1 MKYFL
6 ISKDEIFNRAPDII
20 NWYEDE
26 RLINEKNLNLLENRK
41 ILKIRNEENIIW
53 TDIISNPNF
62 FVSEKVKEVIN
73 KYDNKIKFKQI
84 ILLDIIGAKAEVY
97 YLPILKFIK
106 CLSEESEIFGNK
118 IKKCVIKKEIIK
130 DEKIFRIGDVNK
142 RYIVARLDLVESILR
157 RGARGLHLE
166 RVEVI

>member
-1 MKYFL
+1 MNYFL
-6 ISKDEIFNRAPDII
+6 IGKDEIYQKAPNIL

-41 ILKIRNEENIIW
+41 VLKIRNEEKIVW

-62 FVSEKVKEVIN
+62 FVSEKVKRVIN
-73 KYDNKIKFKQI
+73 KYDNKIKFKQV
-84 ILLDIIGAKAEVY
+84 ILLDVIRSEAEVY
-97 YLPILKFIK
+97 YLPILKFIN
-106 CLSEESEIFGNK
+106 CLSEESEIVRNT
-118 IKKCVIKKEIIK
+118 IKRCVIKKDLIK

-157 RGARGLHLE
+157 RGSRGIKLE
-166 RVEVI
+166 KIEVI